1 MIKTPAPLKVNI
13 DSHPSGI
20 LIHIATE
27 RLFSSLESA
36 TTSESEPVG
45 KASKQNQ
52 GGTKTGASSL
62 LREQPG
68 RYLLTGQAVSGAE
81 QA

>member
-1 MIKTPAPLKVNI
+1 VGIRKT
-13 DSHPSGI
+13 SG
-20 LIHIATE
+20 
-27 RLFSSLESA
+27 
-36 TTSESEPVG
+36 SEPVG

-52 GGTKTGASSL
+52 GGTKTGAHSR

>member
-1 MIKTPAPLKVNI
+1 MWVRK
-13 DSHPSGI
+13 
-20 LIHIATE
+20 
-27 RLFSSLESA
+27 
-36 TTSESEPVG
+36 TSESEPVG

-68 RYLLTGQAVSGAE
+68 RYLLTGQAVSGVQEALCQE
-81 QA
+81 DAKASCCTKDEGGPFGVAL